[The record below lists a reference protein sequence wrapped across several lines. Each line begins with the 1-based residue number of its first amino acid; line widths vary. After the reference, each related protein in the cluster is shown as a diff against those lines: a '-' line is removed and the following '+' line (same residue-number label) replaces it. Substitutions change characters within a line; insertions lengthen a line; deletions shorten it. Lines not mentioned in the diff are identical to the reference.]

1 MLVTATPRVPSSAA
15 AASTAAAV
23 AAAAVARRV
32 AFTGTR
38 AARAPPPTTA
48 DAADAPHTASA
59 HPATVPVSG
68 VVAHTPRRPLPTTS
82 ASIPASGGSTLRSA
96 ATVREGAISASI

>member
-1 MLVTATPRVPSSAA
+1 MLVTATPRAPSSAA

-38 AARAPPPTTA
+38 AVRAPPPTTA